1 MKSLILGDSDHLIK
15 YTLFGDEKEQKN
27 EIRHIPRNILW
38 PGEKFLK
45 DDDLDID
52 RFNEKDN
59 RLEDNEEIKPGNNM
73 ELAIY
78 HCKGKFDFSLIFCLP
93 YGAEINNRR

>member
-1 MKSLILGDSDHLIK
+1 MLLDFRYNFIKSLILADSHHLIK
-15 YTLFGDEKEQKN
+15 YTLFGGD

-45 DDDLDID
+45 DDDLDLD
-52 RFNEKDN
+52 RFNSKDN
-59 RLEDNEEIKPGNNM
+59 KLEDNEEIKPGNNM

-78 HCKGKFDFSLIFCLP
+78 HCKGKFNLLVFRLTT
-93 YGAEINNRR
+93 RRRN